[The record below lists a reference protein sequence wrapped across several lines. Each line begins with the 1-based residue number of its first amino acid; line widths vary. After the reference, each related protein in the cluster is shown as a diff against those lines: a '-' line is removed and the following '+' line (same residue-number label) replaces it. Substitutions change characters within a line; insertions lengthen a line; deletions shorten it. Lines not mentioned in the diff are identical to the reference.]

1 MGTVLWWN
9 LKDKAKFRQMI
20 SWKISSEAFT
30 TKHLLALLNHA
41 TFKIYSG
48 DLVCLSNCKLSVH
61 WYAGY
66 SYQAHETD

>member
-30 TKHLLALLNHA
+30 TKHLLALNHA
-41 TFKIYSG
+41 IPFKIYSG
-48 DLVCLSNCKLSVH
+48 DFSMSI
-61 WYAGY
+61 
-66 SYQAHETD
+66 